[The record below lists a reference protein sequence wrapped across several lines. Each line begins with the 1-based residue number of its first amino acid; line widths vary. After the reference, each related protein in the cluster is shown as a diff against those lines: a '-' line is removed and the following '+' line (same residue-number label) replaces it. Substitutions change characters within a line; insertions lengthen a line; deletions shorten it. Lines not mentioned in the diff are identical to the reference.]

1 MRGGRR
7 GFTFIEL
14 LIVVLVLGILAG
26 IAILKYIDLRHRA
39 LSAQVVGDVEAIRLA
54 AYTRYYETG
63 HWAPDAGAGVKPP
76 ELAPY
81 MSQNFSFTKPEY
93 TLDWENFAPATPGP
107 TGGLQIGIVVAAS
120 DARLAQSLA
129 LHMGNRAPFI
139 VTGSTI
145 TYVLVG
151 PDGRS

>member
-1 MRGGRR
+1 MMRGRR

-14 LIVVLVLGILAG
+14 LVVVLVLSILAG
-26 IAILKYIDLRHRA
+26 IGILKYIDLRHRA

-54 AYTRYYETG
+54 AYTQYYETG
-63 HWAPDAGAGVKPP
+63 AWAPDAGAGVKPP

-81 MSQNFSFTKPEY
+81 MSQSFSFIKPEY
-93 TLDWENFAPATPGP
+93 TLDWENFAPPTPGP
-107 TGGLQIGIVVAAS
+107 SAGLQIGIVVAAT
-120 DARLAQSLA
+120 DARLAHSLA
-129 LHMGNRAPFI
+129 LHMGNRSPCI

-151 PDGRS
+151 PDGQS

>member
-1 MRGGRR
+1 MKARR
-7 GFTFIEL
+7 QGFTFIEL
-14 LIVVLVLGILAG
+14 LVVVLVISILAG
-26 IAILKYIDLRHRA
+26 IGILKYIDLRHRA

-63 HWAPDAGAGVKPP
+63 KWAPDAGAGVKPV
-76 ELAPY
+76 ELTPY

-93 TLDWENFAPATPGP
+93 TLDWENFAPVNPGP
-107 TGGLQIGIVVAAS
+107 TGAMQIGIVIDAS
-120 DARLAQSLA
+120 DARLARSLA
-129 LHMGNRAPFI
+129 LHLGNRAPFFI
-139 VTGSTI
+139 TGSTI